1 MTDQDTMG
9 GAAPH
14 GREASDALKSHVEKP
29 EYTEAKPEEILK
41 SQEKKEELHKIM
53 EKNKEEIKKTEKT
66 IETAR
71 EQIDQ
76 NAPSASAE
84 DATSKE
90 EVKKHAQEVMSIEDA
105 DQQIHRIVE
114 LASAKDPFFA
124 IKVAQ
129 QMDDNFV
136 LDQVHDELIED
147 QVRNILIDKGL
158 LKEG

>member
-1 MTDQDTMG
+1 MTDQDNMG
-9 GAAPH
+9 AVPNKK
-14 GREASDALKSHVEKP
+14 EASDALKNHVEAP

-41 SQEKKEELHKIM
+41 SKEKKEELHKIM

-66 IETAR
+66 IEAAR

-76 NAPSASAE
+76 KAPSASPGAGDNKE
-84 DATSKE
+84 D
-90 EVKKHAQEVMSIEDA
+90 VKKHADEVMAIEDA
-105 DQQIHRIVE
+105 GQQIQRIVE
-114 LASAKDPFFA
+114 LASSKDPFFA

-129 QMDDNFV
+129 QLDDNFV

-158 LKEG
+158 LKES